1 VAHPPDPFVEPPIPV
16 GSEALLC
23 RRDRG
28 GARLQQIVTILS
40 FCPIYRHYR
49 VRMDSGLTITVREE
63 WIREKDLDSG
73 A

>member
-1 VAHPPDPFVEPPIPV
+1 MAHPPDPFCEPPIPV

-28 GARLQQIVTILS
+28 GARVKQTVTILS
-40 FCPIYRHYR
+40 FCPIYRQYR
-49 VRMDSGLTITVREE
+49 VRLNNGSTLTVRDD
-63 WIREKDLDSG
+63 WIVGKDLDSG